1 MIKKFIDTK
10 ENDMFSL
17 FRGLDLQELLF
28 QIETYYLEYRNSLNL
43 PEYVTIGIEIEY
55 ENIKKSKTDEYIE
68 NNLSN
73 WCSKTD
79 GSLSSGGEITSPIM
93 IDSPKYWDELKIVCD
108 YLSLN
113 HANMSCN
120 AGGHIHIGS
129 NVLGEDVEAWKIFLK
144 LYMCYENVLFRFL
157 YGDKVNG
164 RKNLLNYARPTADI
178 LYNKLGF
185 INNAY
190 RVGDFNDLTY
200 EYERY
205 LALNLG
211 NVNWYDPYD
220 DDYKNTIEFRSP
232 NATTEATI
240 VQNNINALCKLLI
253 VARDKIID
261 EEFLDYKIKHDFR
274 PYSGNEYLYSTV
286 NLKNVLEF
294 VDLTFDNNLDKVY
307 FLRQYLKDFEEIY
320 KSSDSQKAKRFVR

>member
-79 GSLSSGGEITSPIM
+79 ESLSSGGEITSPIM

-129 NVLGEDVEAWKIFLK
+129 NVLGDDVEVWKIFLK

-164 RKNLLNYARPTADI
+164 RKNLLKYAGPAADI
-178 LYNKLGF
+178 LYNNLDF

-190 RVGDFNDLTY
+190 CVGDFDDLAY
-200 EYERY
+200 EFERY

-211 NVNWYDPYD
+211 NVNWYDPYED
-220 DDYKNTIEFRSP
+220 HENTIEFRSP

-240 VQNNINALCKLLI
+240 VQNNINAISKLCI
-253 VARDKIID
+253 MARDKIID

-274 PYSGNEYLYSTV
+274 PYAGNEYLYSIV

-294 VDLTFDNNLDKVY
+294 VDLIFDNNLDKTY
-307 FLRQYLKDFEEIY
+307 FLRQYLKDFEETY